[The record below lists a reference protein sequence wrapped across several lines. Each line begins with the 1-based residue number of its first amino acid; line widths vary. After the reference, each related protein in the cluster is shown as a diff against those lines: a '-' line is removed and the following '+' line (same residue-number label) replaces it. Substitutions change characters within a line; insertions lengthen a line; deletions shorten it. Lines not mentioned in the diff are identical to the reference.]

1 MSMLRPPPLAYQA
14 PEPIFGSGAAYD
26 TRRDWHLLVRDD
38 VSKEMINEVEDFSE
52 ATFIARFNDVGT
64 WEVKSRLAGPATDLV
79 RRGRAS
85 LVVRA
90 GADTVM
96 SGPLT
101 RAARTWDEAGE
112 QVVLNGV
119 SDLVWTA
126 VRVMQ
131 NLGTP
136 LPPGGDGAEVLIE
149 GSFPWVLHW
158 LIHHAV
164 SGRAGPNITWDPQAQ
179 GPAPFPCSVT
189 ARWEP
194 ILAVMQRAAGQ
205 SRPVYGFDVRDLHFE
220 MWLPRA
226 PGIIFSAEL
235 GTMAG
240 YELVVER
247 PDANTVF
254 VLGKREGADR
264 QWRRA
269 ADDASV
275 AYWWEV
281 EQTRDRSDVGDDP
294 EEPEEPEDGWPGG
307 QPPPPGPWPDNQEAL
322 RLAGLEALAELDR
335 PVAVKVTPIDVPNQ
349 QFGLHYGLGDVV
361 TVVFP
366 DGTEVTDIITE
377 VTIGLSTNG
386 PLMVQPTVGNPQMS
400 LDTFRD
406 LRAIERRL
414 DILEKR

>member
-1 MSMLRPPPLAYQA
+1 MSVLRPPPLAYQA

-26 TRRDWHLLVRDD
+26 TRRDWHILVRDD
-38 VSKEMINEVEDFSE
+38 VTKEMVSELENFSE

-64 WEVKSRLAGPATDLV
+64 WEVKSRLAGAANDLV
-79 RRGRAS
+79 RRGRTS

-90 GADTVM
+90 GSDTVI

-126 VRVMQ
+126 VRVVQ

-136 LPPGGDGAEVLIE
+136 LPPGGDAAEVLIE
-149 GSFPWVLHW
+149 GSFAFVLHW
-158 LIHHAV
+158 LMYHART
-164 SGRAGPNITWDPQAQ
+164 GRAGPDITWDPQGQ

-205 SRPVYGFDVRDLHFE
+205 SRPVYGFDIRDLHFE
-220 MWLPRA
+220 HWLPRA

-254 VLGKREGADR
+254 VLGKREGAER

-281 EQTRDRSDVGDDP
+281 EQARDRSDAGDDP
-294 EEPEEPEDGWPGG
+294 EVDEEGNE
-307 QPPPPGPWPDNQEAL
+307 GPWPDNQEAL

-349 QFGLHYGLGDVV
+349 QFGLHYGLGDMVD
-361 TVVFP
+361 VVFP
-366 DGTEVTDIITE
+366 DGTVVHDIITE